1 MELSLEAIIG
11 IVSLLLGG
19 SGLTAIITWRYVRKK
34 AKAEASLAEA
44 EAERAKFESV
54 QAAVNATKE
63 VQDSYQQLLSDMK
76 SDREEQR
83 AYVEEQKQYIAELK
97 EDRRHLR
104 AERDELRERQ
114 DKLERTMRDLQDKV
128 ARQGRMY
135 EATRPLLCGRRSCID
150 RIPVAPSVGE
160 ETDATSQ
167 PVSENPPATVAKADQ
182 PEAQPAEARQTAKK
196 RVTRKPKVNEI
207 DPYNGD

>member
-1 MELSLEAIIG
+1 MELTLESIIG
-11 IVSLLLGG
+11 IVSLILGG

-63 VQDSYQQLLSDMK
+63 VQDSYQQLLADMK
-76 SDREEQR
+76 ADREEQR

-104 AERDELRERQ
+104 SERDELRERQ
-114 DKLERTMRDLQDKV
+114 DKLERTMRELQDKV

-150 RIPVAPSVGE
+150 RIPVAPLDSE
-160 ETDATSQ
+160 ATDATSQ
-167 PVSENPPATVAKADQ
+167 PAIPAPDEAAPIVIAKT
-182 PEAQPAEARQTAKK
+182 EASQTAKK
-196 RVTRKPKVNEI
+196 RVTRRTKQNEI
-207 DPYNGD
+207 EPYNGD